1 MRLNQTETRCDI
13 LARMTA
19 STVSIQTTESAV
31 LRLAVVGHT
40 NTGKTSLMRTLT
52 RDADFGEVDA
62 SPSTTRQVEGV
73 ALQVDGERIV
83 ELYDT
88 PGLEDAGSLI
98 EALDRIDTARHD
110 GPARIQQFLSSDA
123 ASRYFEQEARV
134 LTQLLNSTAAL
145 YVIDAREPVLGKY
158 QDELAILALCARPLM
173 PVLNFTASP
182 DARSPE
188 WREALARVNLHA
200 VAEFDTVVF
209 SVEAETRLWQRLIH
223 LLDQQ
228 GERLQGLVEHRL
240 LQAEWQH
247 KAAVRIVAE
256 LLIDAAG
263 CERSAPKNERIVQQN
278 ASAALRQMI
287 VEAEQHT
294 VEQLLSLY
302 QFESEDVDLLELPI
316 KDGRWQTDLFDPTA
330 LAYYAGRIGRGAGAG
345 AAAGA
350 AVDVATGGL
359 SLGAG
364 TLIGTLV
371 GTGLGTGWASGRNI
385 LDKARG
391 QIRLQIDDATL
402 THLAWRQ
409 MQLIQALSQRG
420 HASVAPTR
428 FDDETLD
435 PGEHSI
441 WPQGR
446 LPSPLIKARLKPKI
460 STLNDQSAEHSSG
473 RGRLVTELV
482 ESLVR
487 VNQ

>member
-1 MRLNQTETRCDI
+1 M
-13 LARMTA
+13 
-19 STVSIQTTESAV
+19 

-52 RDADFGEVDA
+52 RDAGFGEVNA

-73 ALQVDGERIV
+73 ALQVDGQRIV

-98 EALDRIDTARHD
+98 ETLDQIDSARHD

-123 ASRYFEQEARV
+123 ANQYFEQEARV
-134 LTQLLNSTAAL
+134 LKQLLNSTAAL

-173 PVLNFTASP
+173 PVLNFTASA
-182 DARSPE
+182 DARSRE

-209 SVEAETRLWQRLIH
+209 SIEAETRLWQRLMH
-223 LLDQQ
+223 LLDQY
-228 GERLQGLVEHRL
+228 GEGLQRLVEHRR
-240 LQAEWQH
+240 LQADWQH
-247 KAAVRIVAE
+247 KAAVRVVAE
-256 LLIDAAG
+256 LLVDAAG
-263 CERSAPKNERIVQQN
+263 CERSAPKNDHAMQQN
-278 ASAALRQMI
+278 ASAELRQAI
-287 VEAEQHT
+287 VEAEQRA
-294 VEQLLSLY
+294 VKQLLSLF
-302 QFESEDVDLLELPI
+302 QFKLDDVDLLELPI

-330 LAYYAGRIGRGAGAG
+330 LTYYASRIGRGAGAG

-371 GTGLGTGWASGRNI
+371 GTGLGTGWVTGRNL

-391 QIRLQIDDATL
+391 LIRLQIDDATL

-409 MQLIQALSQRG
+409 LQLIRALRQRG
-420 HASVAPTR
+420 HARTDPTDLQAHAGSTTEPS
-428 FDDETLD
+428 F
-435 PGEHSI
+435 
-441 WPQGR
+441 WPDNR
-446 LPSPLIKARLKPKI
+446 LPSPLIKARLKP
-460 STLNDQSAEHSSG
+460 SVSSLNTSDHNASA
-473 RGRLVTELV
+473 RGRQVLELV
-482 ESLVR
+482 DDLTEMH
-487 VNQ
+487 Q

>member
-1 MRLNQTETRCDI
+1 MQNQP
-13 LARMTA
+13 L
-19 STVSIQTTESAV
+19 TV
-31 LRLAVVGHT
+31 AVVGHT

-52 RDADFGEVDA
+52 RDAGFGEVAA

-73 ALQVDGERIV
+73 ALQVDGQCIV

-98 EALDRIDTARHD
+98 ETLDQINTQRHE
-110 GPARIQQFLSSDA
+110 GPSRIQQFLSSEA
-123 ASRYFEQEARV
+123 ANRHFEQEARV
-134 LTQLLNSTAAL
+134 LRQLLDSTAAL

-158 QDELAILALCARPLM
+158 QDELAILALCARPVM

-182 DARSPE
+182 DARSQE

-209 SVEAETRLWQRLIH
+209 STESETKLWQRLMN

-228 GERLQGLVEHRL
+228 GDRLEQLVQHRK

-247 KAAVRIVAE
+247 AAAVRIVAE

-263 CERSAPKNERIVQQN
+263 CQRTAAKSDPAEQQQ
-278 ASAALRQMI
+278 ASAALKQAINQRERNTI
-287 VEAEQHT
+287 D
-294 VEQLLSLY
+294 QLLSLY
-302 QFESEDVDLLELPI
+302 QFRAEDIEWLELPI
-316 KDGRWQTDLFDPTA
+316 RDGQWHTDLFDPTA
-330 LAYYAGRIGRGAGAG
+330 LAYYAGRVGRGAGAG

-364 TLIGTLV
+364 TVIGTLV
-371 GTGLGTGWASGRNI
+371 GTGIGTGWATGRNI

-391 QIRLQIDDATL
+391 RVRIQADDATL

-409 MQLIQALSQRG
+409 MQLIEALSQRG
-420 HASVAPTR
+420 HASVQPTR
-428 FDDETLD
+428 FDDPTLD
-435 PGEHSI
+435 SNQYSI
-441 WPQGR
+441 WPNDR
-446 LPSPLIKARLKPKI
+446 LPSSLIKARLKPGV
-460 STLNDQSAEHSSG
+460 STLNDEHSTGSST
-473 RGRLVTELV
+473 RDRMVSDLV
-482 ESLVR
+482 EDLKKALSTNAQPSPFHQRSV
-487 VNQ
+487 